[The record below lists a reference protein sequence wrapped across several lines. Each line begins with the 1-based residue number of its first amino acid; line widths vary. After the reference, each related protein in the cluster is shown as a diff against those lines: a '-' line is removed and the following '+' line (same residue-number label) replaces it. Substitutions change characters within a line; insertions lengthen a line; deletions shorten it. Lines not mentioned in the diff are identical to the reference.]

1 MVDFLGSVFQTGNNV
16 IVLQIRKILEDFRL
30 THPSRQQ
37 VQHIFDSN
45 TQPPYTR
52 ASSARLRV
60 ERDSG
65 VHSHRLTR
73 GCIPVKI
80 RFLDLRGQALFVE
93 QFLKAPGTGLT
104 VKHNEKLPTQD
115 MGRKFFT

>member
-1 MVDFLGSVFQTGNNV
+1 MVDFLGRVFQTGNNV

-52 ASSARLRV
+52 ASSALLRV

-115 MGRKFFT
+115 MCRKFFT